1 MKIKI
6 FGIKSMMK
14 RSDKPCGSHTADFI
28 CNILASRPFLLLS
41 DKNGASLG
49 RSPIPRKARK
59 EVDRAW
65 LSGV

>member
-1 MKIKI
+1 
-6 FGIKSMMK
+6 MMNWHVK
-14 RSDKPCGSHTADFI
+14 PPVLSDADFI

-59 EVDRAW
+59 EVDGAW